1 MDNINRPRDKI
12 SRIGKPEQLKHYER
26 REVWFRR
33 ISKHHRMVYEIKG
46 DCIIVHLLLGHYDD
60 K

>member
-1 MDNINRPRDKI
+1 M
-12 SRIGKPEQLKHYER
+12 KHYER